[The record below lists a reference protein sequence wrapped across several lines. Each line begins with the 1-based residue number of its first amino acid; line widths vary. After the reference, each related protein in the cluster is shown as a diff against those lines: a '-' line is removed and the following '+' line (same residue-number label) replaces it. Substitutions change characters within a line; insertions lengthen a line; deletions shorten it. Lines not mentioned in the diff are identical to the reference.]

1 MDFSTNPLAPAIA
14 AVIPGKT
21 PVTNMKYH
29 EKGRRLYIALEAEA
43 RLQVIDCLNGKAEHA
58 APLKCEREQI
68 CATVCYHAA
77 TNNLRRDVVQSVG

>member
-21 PVTNMKYH
+21 LVTNMKYH

-68 CATVCYHAA
+68 
-77 TNNLRRDVVQSVG
+77 NLVEPT